1 MNAKNEQLPPSFY
14 RQCAADITG
23 ALRRHVNN
31 WRTLPPGSPER
42 TRKRRLF
49 TRWNTMRERCLRLAF
64 AILLLILA
72 ASLRAAD
79 TNQVHHFTLTPA
91 TIQFDGQ
98 NIPTMFRI
106 DTATGQTWVHSAG
119 RWPVE
124 SKDTNGTPVTIMVR
138 ADTWYP
144 IEEYTNACP
153 K

>member
-1 MNAKNEQLPPSFY
+1 MNAKNEKLPPSFY
-14 RQCAADITG
+14 RQCAAALTSS
-23 ALRRHVNN
+23 LRRHVKI

-42 TRKRRLF
+42 TRIRRLF
-49 TRWNTMRERCLRLAF
+49 AYWETMRHHCLRLGF
-64 AILLLILA
+64 SILVLVSPLT
-72 ASLRAAD
+72 LRAAD

-106 DTATGQTWVHSAG
+106 DTATGQTWVHGAA